1 VSSSPNQRGLN
12 DIALTR
18 DSASAD
24 FGVTLRQDFGVSAQ
38 SNAQGGDAQSNAAEA
53 DRIVGSTKEGLKV
66 WNLQTAELEAILDEE
81 WMSHLVVNSDGKL
94 LVGVTGEPHFQN
106 TQIKVL
112 QRP

>member
-1 VSSSPNQRGLN
+1 VWDLKTGTLKAEGRVSSSPNQRGLN

-18 DSASAD
+18 DSASA
-24 FGVTLRQDFGVSAQ
+24 
-38 SNAQGGDAQSNAAEA
+38 AAEA
-53 DRIVGSTKEGLKV
+53 IALLVALRGLKV

>member
-1 VSSSPNQRGLN
+1 VWDLKTGTLKAEGRVSSSPNQRGLN

-24 FGVTLRQDFGVSAQ
+24 FGVS
-38 SNAQGGDAQSNAAEA
+38 AQSNAAEA